1 MTEYRIVCDGY
12 RTLENGVKK
21 RFVARPPRT
30 RGGDWLTETKD
41 RAIAEATLP
50 KIAEACAVYEKE
62 FRETARLCTPGSCA
76 DLVQFNIRI
85 QSREVT
91 EWTDN

>member
-1 MTEYRIVCDGY
+1 MTEYRIVCDVY
-12 RTLENGVKK
+12 RTLEDGVRKHYT
-21 RFVARPPRT
+21 ARPPRT
-30 RGGDWLTETKD
+30 RGGDCLTVTKD
-41 RAIAEATLP
+41 RATAEANLP
-50 KIAEACAVYEKE
+50 KIAEACAAYEKE
-62 FRETARLCTPGSCA
+62 FRETARLATPGSCS